1 MILFVF
7 LKQDIYYAFIRNIWI
22 TEYHAN
28 IPWFLA
34 DHNLEEE
41 QAPESLCVNKVT
53 RDDQKRTR
61 CTAKEMKEIF

>member
-1 MILFVF
+1 MQIF
-7 LKQDIYYAFIRNIWI
+7 
-22 TEYHAN
+22 
-28 IPWFLA
+28 PGFLA

-41 QAPESLCVNKVT
+41 QAPESLYINKVT